1 VINWTYSEPG
11 ITAALVGA
19 RNAEQAEHN
28 AKAMSFTLADDERRR
43 IRAAFD
49 EPSRVMTAA

>member
-1 VINWTYSEPG
+1 MIAWTIRQPG

-19 RNAEQAEHN
+19 RNAQQAEHN
-28 AKAMSFTLADDERRR
+28 AKALNVSLNADELAK

-49 EPSRVMTAA
+49 ECASIMAR